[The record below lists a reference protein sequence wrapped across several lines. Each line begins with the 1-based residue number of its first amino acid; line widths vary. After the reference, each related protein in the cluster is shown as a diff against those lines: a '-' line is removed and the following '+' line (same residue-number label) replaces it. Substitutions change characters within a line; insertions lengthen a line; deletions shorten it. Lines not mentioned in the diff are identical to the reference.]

1 MGKRKEFEKSCKRE
15 WREAHFHSNI
25 KGQRAGAVFHTEQ
38 DRIVLPQLV
47 RENDECYAFAGGLL

>member
-38 DRIVLPQLV
+38 DPQLV
-47 RENDECYAFAGGLL
+47 RENDERYAFAGGLL